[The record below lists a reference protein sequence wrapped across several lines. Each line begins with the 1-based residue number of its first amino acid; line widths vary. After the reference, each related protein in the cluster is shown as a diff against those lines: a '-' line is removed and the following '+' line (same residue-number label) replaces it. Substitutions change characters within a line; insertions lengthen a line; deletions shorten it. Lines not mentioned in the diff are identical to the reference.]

1 MKKNE
6 KLAVIE
12 ELTELLGNAK
22 HFYLTDSLEMDA
34 VATHELRK
42 SCFEKDIKLMV
53 VKNTLLKIALD
64 KLDGDYEEF
73 YPVLKGATSI
83 MLCETGNAP
92 AKLIKEFRKSHDKP
106 VLKGAFVEEGI
117 YIGEGELENLVNV
130 KSKEELLGDVITLLE
145 SPMKQLISAV
155 QSSNSTLA
163 GLVKTLSEKE

>member
-12 ELTELLGNAK
+12 ELTDLLGNAK

-34 VATHELRK
+34 VETYELRK

-92 AKLIKEFRKSHDKP
+92 AKLIKEFRKTHEKP

-130 KSKEELLGDVITLLE
+130 KSKEELLGEVITLLQ
-145 SPMKQLISAV
+145 SPMQQLVSAV
-155 QSSNSTLA
+155 QSSSNTLA